1 MASRYRFANE
11 MKSDTRGAELS
22 PSCVWRERVSYLDE
36 GRVGVK
42 YLRPF
47 EHILENIA
55 RLVPQPTARF
65 YPEEEAVL

>member
-1 MASRYRFANE
+1 
-11 MKSDTRGAELS
+11 MKSDTRGAKLLML
-22 PSCVWRERVSYLDE
+22 CFWRERVSYLAE
-36 GRVGVK
+36 GHVGVL

-55 RLVPQPTARF
+55 RLVTQPTARF